1 MTITITLEEFQ
12 ALALADAIR
21 RSGFSDWRRLSMTDA
36 DAYAAQYA
44 AEQIRRAVNNTS
56 ATIFRVER

>member
-21 RSGFSDWRRLSMTDA
+21 RSGFSDWRKLAVSDA
-36 DAYAAQYA
+36 EAYAAQYA
-44 AEQIRRAVNNTS
+44 AEQIRRAINNTT
-56 ATIFRVER
+56 ATIFRGER